1 MSVYIPS
8 LGDSNGLAGSNS
20 AGGSRTNRGSTDTLP
35 PVAAV
40 MISVRIVVAVLSN
53 AGDFG

>member
-1 MSVYIPS
+1 MSVYIPG